1 VRLRPTEDQQL
12 LTAAVRDFL
21 AVEATAD
28 RVRATWG
35 AGGHDAARWK
45 GLADLGVLGLAVP
58 EDAGGL
64 GLAGPDLV
72 GPLVEA
78 GRAALPEPLA
88 EVTAVAVPLLA
99 AAGGPVGAEWLPRIA
114 AGDAIVIACLPSDP
128 YPAHVAGSDLL
139 LLVTGEEIRAVPTS
153 EVSWTR
159 QPTLDGGRPT
169 VRLDDHAE
177 GELLAGGDTARSL
190 TLRAE
195 QRSAVAAAAQLVGV
209 GEAAIDL
216 AVAHATTREQ
226 FGRPI
231 GAFQAVKHH
240 LADALVG
247 VRFALPLVERAAH
260 SVAVDIPDAGVHAAL
275 AKAVAGEAAE
285 AAVEH
290 ALQVHGAIGYTWECD
305 LHLWLKRAYALLAV
319 GGDLESSWQQVETHL
334 LARHRRT

>member
-1 VRLRPTEDQQL
+1 MRLRPTDDQQL

-21 AVEATAD
+21 TVEASAD
-28 RVRATWG
+28 RVRATWQ

-45 GLADLGVLGLAVP
+45 GLADLGVLGVTIP
-58 EDAGGL
+58 EAAGGL
-64 GLAGPDLV
+64 GLGDLDLV
-72 GPLVEA
+72 GPLIEA

-88 EVTAVAVPLLA
+88 EVAAVAAPLLVD
-99 AAGGPVGAEWLPRIA
+99 AGGEAAEAWLPRIA
-114 AGDAIVIACLPSDP
+114 TGDAVVVACLPSDP
-128 YPAHVAGSDLL
+128 FPAHVAGSDLL
-139 LLVTGEEIRAVPTS
+139 LVADGETIRAVPTA
-153 EVSWTR
+153 EAAWTA

-169 VRLDDHAE
+169 VRLDTVPDGEGVASGPEARALTAKAE
-177 GELLAGGDTARSL
+177 RRL
-190 TLRAE
+190 
-195 QRSAVAAAAQLVGV
+195 AVATAAQLVGV

-216 AVAHATTREQ
+216 AVAHAGTREQ

-260 SVAVDIPDAGVHAAL
+260 SVAIDDPGAGVHTAL
-275 AKAVAGEAAE
+275 AKATAGEAAE

-305 LHLWLKRAYALLAV
+305 LHLWLKRAYALLPV
-319 GGDLESSWQQVETHL
+319 GGDLESSWQQIEHHL
-334 LARHRRT
+334 LP

>member
-1 VRLRPTEDQQL
+1 MRLRPTEDQQL

-28 RVRATWG
+28 RVRATWET
-35 AGGHDAARWK
+35 GGHDPARWK
-45 GLADLGVLGLAVP
+45 GLADLGVLGVTIP
-58 EDAGGL
+58 EAAGGL
-64 GLAGPDLV
+64 GLGDQDLV
-72 GPLVEA
+72 GPLIVA
-78 GRAALPEPLA
+78 GRVALPEPLA

-99 AAGGPVGAEWLPRIA
+99 DAGGEVAEAWLPRIA
-114 AGDAIVIACLPSDP
+114 AGDAVVVACLPSDP

-139 LLVTGEEIRAVPTS
+139 LIADGDTIRAVPS
-153 EVSWTR
+153 AEASWTA

-169 VRLDDHAE
+169 VRLDTAPDGQLIAS
-177 GELLAGGDTARSL
+177 GADARALTAR
-190 TLRAE
+190 AE
-195 QRSAVAAAAQLVGV
+195 RRLAVATAAQLVGV

-216 AVAHATTREQ
+216 AVAHAKAREQ

-247 VRFALPLVERAAH
+247 VRFAQPLVERAAH
-260 SVAVDIPDAGVHAAL
+260 RIAVDDPDAGVYAAL
-275 AKAVAGEAAE
+275 AKATAGEAAE

-334 LARHRRT
+334 FA